1 MTYRLPGLILDKHV
15 VGFISLSLPSFVGMN
30 TYHLG
35 ELMIISLP
43 ILHIHLMRILINI
56 C

>member
-1 MTYRLPGLILDKHV
+1 MTYRLPGLVLDV
-15 VGFISLSLPSFVGMN
+15 EGFISLNLPSVFFGIK

-35 ELMIISLP
+35 ESMVISLP
-43 ILHIHLMRILINI
+43 ILHIHLMRILINM